1 MGGGGQDK
9 KKIGAVCTRGG
20 CGWLWLVLGVVVV
33 EVGTGGGCGW
43 YWGVEQGE
51 TDWLFYS
58 WQATFYCYAIATT
71 LRVGKNAGNN
81 TTSETK
87 Q

>member
-1 MGGGGQDK
+1 MRNTGWWEWVVGG
-9 KKIGAVCTRGG
+9 KIKRR
-20 CGWLWLVLGVVVV
+20 LVRFVQGVVV
-33 EVGTGGGCGW
+33 VGTGGGCGCAW

-71 LRVGKNAGNN
+71 LRVGKNAGKN